1 MAAEIRGLMAALPTP
16 RKRDGSVD
24 LDGLTRFAD
33 FALSRGAHGVV
44 PCGGTGE
51 YFDIRL
57 EDRKKILEL
66 LLAVARGR
74 GRVIA
79 GVGAATL
86 RDNILLAEH
95 ALEAGADA
103 VLLPPPH
110 FYRYGDGELLQ
121 FFREAA
127 RGIGGPVLLYNL
139 AAFTSP
145 IGENTAAELIAT
157 EPHIVGIK
165 DSSGTL
171 DILRRLTND
180 AIPAVRI
187 QGHDIRLADS
197 FREGLLDGAISG
209 PASVVPELSV
219 SMFET
224 FGDEEA
230 FAVATELYTEFIRQI
245 ERFPY
250 PWALKWIAEWRG
262 LGTASLPFPLNRQ
275 QELDSQGFRV
285 WFDEWHG
292 RLQSWRTQQGLGSRA
307 ADVVVSVN

>member
-16 RKRDGSVD
+16 RTPDGRID
-24 LDGLTRFAD
+24 FDGLTRVAD
-33 FALSRGAHGVV
+33 FALAHGALGIV

-51 YFDIRL
+51 YFDIAL
-57 EDRKKILEL
+57 SDREKILKVL
-66 LLAVARGR
+66 LPVATGR
-74 GRVIA
+74 GQVVA

-86 RDNILLAEH
+86 RDSIRLAEH
-95 ALEAGADA
+95 ALDAGAEA

-110 FYRYGDGELLQ
+110 FYRYGDRELLQ

-127 RGIGGPVLLYNL
+127 RAIGGPVLLYNL
-139 AAFTSP
+139 AAFISP
-145 IGENTAAELIAT
+145 IREDVAAELIES
-157 EPHIVGIK
+157 EPQIVGIK

-171 DILRRLTND
+171 DILRRLTTD
-180 AIPAVRI
+180 GIPSIRI
-187 QGHDIRLADS
+187 QGHDVRLADS

-230 FAVATELYTEFIRQI
+230 FAAAAAFYSEFIRQI

-262 LGTASLPFPLNRQ
+262 LGTACLPFPLNRQ
-275 QELDSQGFRV
+275 QEVESQRFRR
-285 WFDEWHG
+285 WFGEWHE
-292 RLQSWRTQQGLGSRA
+292 RLHTWRLKRGLGSPA
-307 ADVVVSVN
+307 FATLNSVN

>member
-1 MAAEIRGLMAALPTP
+1 MAALPTP
-16 RKRDGSVD
+16 RKHDGSVAF
-24 LDGLTRFAD
+24 DGLTRVAD
-33 FALSRGAHGVV
+33 FTLARGARGIV

-51 YFDIRL
+51 YFDIPL
-57 EDRKKILEL
+57 KDRKTILEV

-86 RDNILLAEH
+86 RDSIRLAEH

-110 FYRYGDGELLQ
+110 FYRYGDRELLQ

-139 AAFTSP
+139 AAFISP
-145 IGENTAAELIAT
+145 IAQNIAAELIAS

-171 DILRRLTND
+171 DILRRLTNEG
-180 AIPAVRI
+180 IPAIRI
-187 QGHDIRLADS
+187 QGHDVRLADS

-224 FGDEEA
+224 FGDEEGFTMATA
-230 FAVATELYTEFIRQI
+230 FYAEFIGQI

-262 LGTASLPFPLNRQ
+262 LGPASLPFPLNHQ
-275 QELDSQGFRV
+275 QKVDSQRFRA

-292 RLQSWRTQQGLGSRA
+292 RLRLWRAQQGLGSRP